1 MTIIIYNNRG
11 KVDGIMLIQFS
22 VENFKSFKNT
32 TVLSME
38 ASADKELPNNIT
50 EIGKERYLN
59 TAAIFGANASGKSN
73 IFAAFTSAIMLIR
86 KSNARQVSEPLL
98 EVIPYKFDSE
108 SIANPTSFEFV
119 FLADGKKYVYG
130 FSLTQKAVYKEYLYV
145 YNSAKASTVFE
156 RTDIR
161 TYKFASPALKR
172 ELLPLTERNT
182 DNKLFLAT
190 ATAWNC
196 EATRIPY
203 LWFESGINI
212 YSTDFEQL
220 FHQTA
225 PLFEYDKD
233 QSLKRFTKKI
243 LHEADINIDDYEF
256 EVKDIPQNQLFQS
269 IPQELGGVIST
280 IPEAI
285 NKSIKIEIVHT
296 ITQGDTVTQYNLSL
310 GEESQGTR
318 GLFLFSPVLKRA
330 FETGETLCIDEFDAS
345 LHPMLVRYLVSL
357 FNNPEINKAKAQLIV
372 SSHAMVLMSLKNL
385 RRDQIY
391 FVEKDRKTG
400 VSELYSLDEFSP
412 RKEENIRKAYMLGR
426 YGSVPDITMEA
437 DLWR

>member
-1 MTIIIYNNRG
+1 
-11 KVDGIMLIQFS
+11 MLIQFS
-22 VENFKSFKNT
+22 VENFKSFKNKA
-32 TVLSME
+32 VLSME
-38 ASADKELPNNIT
+38 ASADRELPDNVT

-59 TAAIFGANASGKSN
+59 VAAIFGANASGKSN
-73 IFAAFTSAIMLIR
+73 IFAALTSAIMMVR
-86 KSNARQVSEPLL
+86 RSNARQVVEPLL
-98 EVIPYKFDSE
+98 EIIPYKFDPE
-108 SIANPTSFEFV
+108 STVKPTSFEFV
-119 FLADGKKYVYG
+119 FLASGKKYVYG
-130 FSLTQKAVYKEYLYV
+130 FSATQKTVYKEYLYV
-145 YNSAKASTVFE
+145 YNSAKASTIFE

-161 TYKFASPALKR
+161 KYKFTSPALTR
-172 ELLPLTERNT
+172 ELLPLAERNT

-196 EATRIPY
+196 ESTRIPY
-203 LWFESGINI
+203 LWFESGINT
-212 YSTDFEQL
+212 YSTDFDQL

-225 PLFEYDKD
+225 PMFEDDKD

-256 EVKDIPQNQLFQS
+256 EVKDIPQDQFLQNV
-269 IPQELGGVIST
+269 PQELRGIIST
-280 IPEAI
+280 IPTAI
-285 NKSIKIEIVHT
+285 NKSIKIETVHT
-296 ITQGDTVTQYNLSL
+296 IAQGEMVTQYNLSL

-357 FNNPEINKAKAQLIV
+357 FNSPEINKAKAQLIV

-391 FVEKDRKTG
+391 FVEKDRKNG

-437 DLWR
+437 DLWQ

>member
-1 MTIIIYNNRG
+1 MIYDKRG
-11 KVDGIMLIQFS
+11 KVDVIMLIQFS
-22 VENFKSFKNT
+22 VDNFKSFKNT
-32 TVLSME
+32 SVLSME
-38 ASADKELPNNIT
+38 ASADKELPDNIT

-73 IFAAFTSAIMLIR
+73 IFAALTSAIMLVR
-86 KSNARQVSEPLL
+86 RSNARQVVEPLF
-98 EVIPYKFDSE
+98 EIVPYKFDQE
-108 SIANPTSFEFV
+108 SIAKPTSFEFV

-130 FSLTQKAVYKEYLYV
+130 FSATQKAVHTEYLYV

-161 TYKFASPALKR
+161 TYKFTSPALKR

-203 LWFESGINI
+203 LWFESGINT

-225 PLFEYDKD
+225 PMFEDDKD
-233 QSLKRFTKKI
+233 QSLKRFAKKI

-256 EVKDIPQNQLFQS
+256 EVKDIPQDQFLQS
-269 IPQELGGVIST
+269 VPQEHRGIIST
-280 IPEAI
+280 IPASI
-285 NKSIKIEIVHT
+285 NKSIKIETVHT

-412 RKEENIRKAYMLGR
+412 RKEEDIRKAYMLGR
-426 YGSVPDITMEA
+426 YGSVPDIAMEA
-437 DLWR
+437 DLWQ

>member
-1 MTIIIYNNRG
+1 MIYNKHG
-11 KVDGIMLIQFS
+11 KVDVIMLIQFT
-22 VENFKSFKNT
+22 VDNFKSFKNT
-32 TVLSME
+32 AVLSME
-38 ASADKELPNNIT
+38 ASADKELPDNIT

-73 IFAAFTSAIMLIR
+73 IFAALTSAIMLVR
-86 KSNARQVSEPLL
+86 RSNARQVVEPLF
-98 EVIPYKFDSE
+98 EIVPYKFDPE
-108 SIANPTSFEFV
+108 SIAKPTSFEFV
-119 FLADGKKYVYG
+119 FLAGGKKYVYG
-130 FSLTQKAVYKEYLYV
+130 FSATQKAVHTEYLYV

-161 TYKFASPALKR
+161 TYKFTSPALKR

-203 LWFESGINI
+203 LWFESGINT

-225 PLFEYDKD
+225 PMFEDDKD
-233 QSLKRFTKKI
+233 QSLKRFAKKI
-243 LHEADINIDDYEF
+243 LHEADINIDDYEL
-256 EVKDIPQNQLFQS
+256 EVKDIPQDQFLQS
-269 IPQELGGVIST
+269 VPQELRGIIST
-280 IPEAI
+280 IPAVI
-285 NKSIKIEIVHT
+285 NKSIKIETVHT

-310 GEESQGTR
+310 KEESQGTR

-412 RKEENIRKAYMLGR
+412 RKEEDIRKAYMLGR
-426 YGSVPDITMEA
+426 YGSVPDIAMEA
-437 DLWR
+437 DLWQ